1 MQQID
6 TSLFLYLNSLHSTFF
21 DTFMW
26 LYTGRFVWVPFYAA
40 IFLMLARAWGWRR
53 ALVLAMAT
61 GLCVALSD
69 QICATLLRPLFCRP
83 RPSNLAESPIGHL
96 VVTVNGYRGGR
107 WGFPSC
113 HGANSFALAIA
124 TIMIVRK
131 WRYAAMI
138 LLWASVNC
146 YTRVYLGVHYPGDLA
161 TGALVGSLVALAVM
175 IPVLRRVNLS
185 RGSVN
190 SYYSRPDMRPI
201 DFYSGV
207 TCSAPSGLYPAE
219 NGATE
224 WWRSVR

>member
-113 HGANSFALAIA
+113 HGANSFALAVA

-161 TGALVGSLVALAVM
+161 AGAFVGSFVALAVM

-185 RGSVN
+185 RGSVDAF
-190 SYYSRPDMRPI
+190 P
-201 DFYSGV
+201 G
-207 TCSAPSGLYPAE
+207 PAE
-219 NGATE
+219 IPAAVFALTVAALAVA
-224 WWRSVR
+224 SVWP